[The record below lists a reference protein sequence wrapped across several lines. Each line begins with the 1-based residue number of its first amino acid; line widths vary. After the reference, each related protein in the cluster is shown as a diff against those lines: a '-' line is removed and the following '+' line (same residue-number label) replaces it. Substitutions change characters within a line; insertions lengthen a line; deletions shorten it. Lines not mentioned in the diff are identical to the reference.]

1 LRELLYSYE
10 MLENMP
16 LILTEITIYPIKSL
30 GGVSLQSAIVEE
42 RGLQYDRRWI
52 LADENNRFI
61 TQRENA
67 QMALIDVSIETEGL
81 RISHRLKRIAPLTIP
96 FTPQTTAGGV
106 PHYQEITIWDDTVN
120 AIRVSDEVDAW
131 FSAILGIKCHLFYQ
145 PDSSIRLTDARYS
158 ITKEEH
164 TSFSDGY
171 PILIIGQTS
180 LDNLNE
186 RLDEKISMKRFRTN
200 LVFSGGQA
208 HEEDDWRYFKMGEAK
223 LVGVKPCARCIMT
236 TINPETAEKGK
247 EPLRT
252 LSQYRNF
259 NNKILFGQNL
269 LVVETGKIS
278 VGDVIEF

>member
-1 LRELLYSYE
+1 
-10 MLENMP
+10 MP

-30 GGVSLQSAIVEE
+30 GGISLQNAIVEE
-42 RGLQYDRRWI
+42 RGLQHDRRWV
-52 LADENNRFI
+52 LADEHNRFI
-61 TQRENA
+61 TQRENE
-67 QMALIDVSIETEGL
+67 QMALIDVNLESDGL
-81 RISHRLKRIAPLTIP
+81 RVSHRLKTIAPLIVP
-96 FTPQTTAGGV
+96 FSPQTTDNK
-106 PHYQEITIWDDTVN
+106 EIAIWDDVVN

-131 FSAILGIKCHLFYQ
+131 FTKVLGMKCHLFYQ
-145 PDSSIRLTDARYS
+145 PDESIRLTDPRYS

-171 PILIIGQTS
+171 PILIIGQAS

-186 RLDEKISMKRFRTN
+186 RLEEKIAMKRFRPN

-208 HEEDDWRYFKMGEAK
+208 HEEDNWKYFKVGEAK
-223 LVGVKPCARCIMT
+223 LVGVKPCARCVMT
-236 TINPETAEKGK
+236 TINPETALKGK

-259 NNKILFGQNL
+259 GSKILFGQNL

-278 VGDVIEF
+278 IGHVIEL